1 MNPTHIPAAYGPAAR
16 AKNTAAMLEFS
27 KAELEEAVTQVK
39 AKMALEKNHSKWN
52 NEGLHLW
59 ALENAIFR
67 KAASNV
73 TGLESSVVRLS
84 TSE

>member
-1 MNPTHIPAAYGPAAR
+1 
-16 AKNTAAMLEFS
+16 MLEFS
-27 KAELEEAVTQVK
+27 EAELEEAVEQVK
-39 AKMALEKNHSKWN
+39 AEMALETNRTKWN

-73 TGLESSVVRLS
+73 TGLESSVARLS